1 MCQHT
6 SPPHTNYPLAN
17 LFACKRIYIYT
28 QRKVTSFFYNGE
40 SICFFLLITAKNIA
54 SLLTYI
60 SFCEINDIL
69 QAIFFHTLRL

>member
-6 SPPHTNYPLAN
+6 SPPHQLSFSKSLCLQENI
-17 LFACKRIYIYT
+17 FIYSAKLYL
-28 QRKVTSFFYNGE
+28 FFYNGE